1 MADTKSFCCNVCNIQ
16 YKSYKSLWTHNKTK
30 HEGVTTTKSV
40 FEKKESNCITFSCST
55 CDKVY
60 KQKQTLTEHKEK
72 CSGSKTIRDNIELE
86 KLKIIAL
93 EKQQTILE
101 LNIKL
106 LSLHNEEMRE
116 NQELKE
122 EEKQERKEEKQ
133 RIENERKE
141 EKQETQ
147 LKLRHFLLDLNQA
160 RIQDK
165 FC

>member
-1 MADTKSFCCNVCNIQ
+1 MCNIQ
-16 YKSYKSLWTHNKTK
+16 YKSYKSLWTHNKIK
-30 HEGVTTTKSV
+30 HEGATTSKSV
-40 FEKKESNCITFSCST
+40 FEKKASNCITFCCST
-55 CDKVY
+55 CDEVY
-60 KQKQTLTEHKEK
+60 KRKQTLTEHKKK
-72 CSGSKTIRDNIELE
+72 CSGSKTSRDNIELE

-101 LNIKL
+101 LKIKL

-133 RIENERKE
+133 
-141 EKQETQ
+141 ETQ